1 MEVFLINR
9 ARVGGGLFED
19 VSPPPRS
26 VTSPIIAAGL
36 MFMVTSL
43 TAVEET

>member
-19 VSPPPRS
+19 VSPPTPKCD
-26 VTSPIIAAGL
+26 VTDYCRRAYVYGHLPHSR
-36 MFMVTSL
+36 
-43 TAVEET
+43 